1 MENSKVVSVLNTL
14 IEISR
19 DGASGFKT
27 CAEGAKD
34 VGLKAFF
41 QTRVRQCEEAVRELH
56 AEVRRYGG
64 DPDAT
69 GSITGALHRAWVN
82 IRTAVTS
89 NDDLAVLEE
98 CERGEDAALAAYRDA
113 LKEDLPKELKP
124 LIQKQYEGAKENHD
138 RVRNMRDSRK
148 HANAA

>member
-1 MENSKVVSVLNTL
+1 MENSKVVSVLNSL
-14 IEISR
+14 VEISR
-19 DGASGFKT
+19 DGALGFKT

-34 VGLKAFF
+34 LGLKAFF
-41 QTRVRQCEEAVRELH
+41 LTRVHECEDAVRELN
-56 AEVRRYGG
+56 AEVRRCGG

-69 GSITGALHRAWVN
+69 GSVTGALHRAWVN

-113 LKEDLPKELKP
+113 LKEDLPADLKP
-124 LIQKQYEGAKENHD
+124 LIQKHYQGAKENHD
-138 RVRNMRDSRK
+138 RVRTMRDARK